1 MFGTDI
7 GKNLGDNIHN
17 ASKEIK
23 SGAKEIKDGMEKLGN
38 IEKAALHVK
47 EGMIL
52 TSLILGGAWIVTSI
66 LKKL

>member
-1 MFGTDI
+1 MFGTNI
-7 GKNLGDNIHN
+7 GKNLGENISN

-23 SGAKEIKDGMEKLGN
+23 DGAKELKNGMKNLGN

-52 TSLILGGAWIVTSI
+52 TSLILGGAWIITSI